1 MARRPRLKVTDF
13 ISRRLLPKDLE
24 EMKLMHDQWF
34 PIRYPEQFFI
44 LATSLHSRL
53 QSEVLIDPRT
63 DTIAALVV
71 WRQGS
76 VVQCDPEDSDILPPG
91 EERTNADVIYVLTI
105 GVSVEYRRCGLA
117 SRLIRHLLSHAAT
130 DPSGRCRCVYLHVL
144 TSNDSAIRFYESHGF
159 NQHKLLKDYYEIA
172 DAKRD
177 AFTYTF
183 LVMPRPAPDMKDFCI
198 RSYRDVC
205 WNTSCS
211 VM

>member
-1 MARRPRLKVTDF
+1 M
-13 ISRRLLPKDLE
+13 
-24 EMKLMHDQWF
+24 
-34 PIRYPEQFFI
+34 
-44 LATSLHSRL
+44 
-53 QSEVLIDPRT
+53 LIDPRT

-76 VVQCDPEDSDILPPG
+76 VVRYPSLRSRFAHTHSLTHTHTNTNIRTPFYNRAVCLRAIFTWSSPLKVQCDPEDSDILPPG
-91 EERTNADVIYVLTI
+91 EERSNADVIYVLTI